1 MTISLYAEKL
11 DLNTASLE
19 ELLQLP
25 ISANQ
30 AKDIYDY
37 RFYVKYF
44 ETIFELREIESVD
57 QKTLNILKSLVI
69 VSHFDDR
76 DDTATRRDEIYYLLE
91 RLGSNEGLQ
100 EGMSDVWED
109 HLMAP
114 QNINKLTFSE
124 ILNFPNVSAIDA
136 AAILKRRARGDTLS
150 NIRDLRHTPGISYYG
165 AKNLGNYVHFKDKY
179 LNNKHYSKEKNNYY
193 HVARKLYKRPSP
205 IGEVMCT
212 PYVWVG
218 KLADYGFIIP
228 EKRFY
233 FDYQMKYKDSPYD
246 GDAQEMY
253 QESMVRFA
261 EDSPNSTNQSYW
273 GYFDMNFDRAEVMNK
288 IRFRF
293 KNELKAGLLFDSEK
307 GANFTDLSFGESKYF
322 VGYENDLN
330 LFGRNNFKIY
340 AGNYRAT
347 FGEGLVMEN
356 TDYYSPRK
364 TGFGFNKRITGII
377 GDVSRTQEYSLKG
390 LALDWKT
397 EDFNLVFFISDDD
410 KDAVIYDSNGNDSL
424 DIDDDAFSFIT
435 MTKRFSNDELEDAEF
450 YFNDYAGNDNFVKI
464 APRLDAINEKLIG
477 GHFAY
482 SPFIGTHLGF
492 SGYEAIYSR
501 DFVVPEGVDLRNLL
515 ISDIEYAADKWKI
528 TDNEVSAMYSTKS
541 AEFGDRNFRRVF
553 GVDWRTVLH
562 NISFQG
568 EYAELYTTQTFS
580 NNFFSKILGRKKNR
594 SPKALLMSAF
604 AQYDNVYFLS
614 LYRDYDLDF
623 DNPYQRSFSESNR
636 YDDTV
641 FEKLKYGL
649 NNTLLGDIY
658 NNAAQPS
665 AEKGFYFET
674 RYQFHRM
681 WTLSKAYLDIWERKS
696 DARKGVRF
704 EGKLEFKPIHQ
715 LRFKLRFKEQV
726 KRYEDDLDRG
736 KSQADEL
743 ELKCLTYLSNFDKI
757 QLGYIYTRVNQPP
770 YLSIL
775 SNPAEP
781 GGADMAQANTLTDGD
796 MIYVD
801 YTHRFNENLK
811 MVGSFS
817 FWYANGASFWDFE
830 DIELDFEQTDK
841 GWKTWFNLHS
851 KISNNLYLSLKYKY
865 KQFKTREIE
874 FREYNDIP
882 DSGEYYFKTVERK
895 ENIIRLQLD
904 WKF

>member
-1 MTISLYAEKL
+1 MSAISLFAEKL
-11 DLNTASLE
+11 DLNTANLE

-25 ISANQ
+25 ISEKQ
-30 AKDIYDY
+30 AKDILDY
-37 RFYVKYF
+37 RFYIKYF
-44 ETIFELREIESVD
+44 ENVFELRKIESID
-57 QKTLNILKSLVI
+57 QNDLNILKPLVI

-114 QNINKLTFSE
+114 QNINRLTFSE

-179 LNNKHYSKEKNNYY
+179 SISKDYSKEKNNYY

-205 IGEVMCT
+205 IGEVVCT
-212 PYVWVG
+212 PYVWAG
-218 KLADYGFIIP
+218 KLSDCGFIIP
-228 EKRFY
+228 EKRFF
-233 FDYQMKYKDSPYD
+233 FDYQIKYKDSPYSD
-246 GDAQEMY
+246 DAKEMY

-261 EDSPNSTNQSYW
+261 NGSPIPNATDQSYW

-288 IRFRF
+288 LRLRF
-293 KNELKAGLLFDSEK
+293 KNELKAGFLFDSEK
-307 GANFTDLSFGESKYF
+307 GASLSFAESKYF
-322 VGYENDLN
+322 VGYENDFN

-397 EDFNLVFFISDDD
+397 EDFNLSFFISDDD
-410 KDAVIYDSNGNDSL
+410 KDAIIYDTNGNDSL
-424 DIDDDAFSFIT
+424 DVDDDAFSFIT

-450 YFNDYAGNDNFVKI
+450 YFNDYIDNTNYVKI

-501 DFVVPEGVDLRNLL
+501 DFVIPGGDDLRNLL
-515 ISDIEYAADKWKI
+515 ISDIDYATDKWKI

-541 AEFGDRNFRRVF
+541 AEFGDRNYRRVF

-568 EYAELYTTQTFS
+568 EYAELL
-580 NNFFSKILGRKKNR
+580 NNRDLFKNNN
-594 SPKALLMSAF
+594 PQALLMSAF

-623 DNPYQRSFSESNR
+623 DNPYHRSFSESNR

-681 WTLSKAYLDIWERKS
+681 WTLTKAYLDIWERKS
-696 DARKGVRF
+696 DARKGIRF

-715 LRFKLRFKEQV
+715 LRFKLRFKEQI

-757 QLGYIYTRVNQPP
+757 QLGYIYTCVNQPP
-770 YLSIL
+770 YLSIF

-796 MIYVD
+796 MLYVD
-801 YTHRFNENLK
+801 YTHRFSENLK
-811 MVGSFS
+811 IVGSFA

-874 FREYNDIP
+874 FRDYNETP
-882 DSGEYYFKTVERK
+882 AEGEYYFKTVERK